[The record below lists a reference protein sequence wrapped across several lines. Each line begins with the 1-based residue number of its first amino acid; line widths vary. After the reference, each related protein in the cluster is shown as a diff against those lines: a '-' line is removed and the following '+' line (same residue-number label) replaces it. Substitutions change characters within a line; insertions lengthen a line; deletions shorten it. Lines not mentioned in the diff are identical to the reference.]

1 MSTESKTAGA
11 EEQSPD
17 ATSSNNHNHNHNHNH
32 NRRMEEEKKE
42 IDTENTPTPTSTAK
56 STSSTSS
63 AIDATMTA
71 TTPSTTATNDK
82 PKKSSAPKPPKQKPS
97 LEVLALRRQLQ
108 QCCKTNDLHLAMQLY
123 QNEPDK
129 NVFEAQ
135 TYYNLLNLCDGLG
148 PRGVHIGTPKPTN
161 TQLADDEQPTPTP
174 TIIITVDDDK
184 RQEYALALKHDMEAQ
199 NLALNETAYTALI
212 RILSKSGQLTEAH
225 LLLTKAEQ
233 TQQVKP
239 RLRLYSALLTAHCDA
254 GQLKE
259 ALLLWNRLHQPPSLV
274 LSEREYASILSCA
287 TMVGDSNAVERIISD
302 LAEDVLVPS
311 HHTVDCITKWFL
323 QTPSTATKLTT
334 TSVLDEVALF
344 PSDAPNMG
352 PVTVTTKWTMDT
364 STIDDGILQTGC
376 LASFALQPVPL
387 SDTAWNDMLLANAAI
402 VLEGTLDDHT
412 STFQGGGKGRK
423 RKRDVHKG
431 PQQWKAFQGVLEQT
445 GKLDVVIDGANV
457 GYYKQNFENAPK
469 HVDYQQIDCM
479 VQCFLDQD
487 KKVLLV
493 LHERHFS
500 RKLLPV
506 WAEPIVQ
513 KWKATGVLFQAPS
526 GMNDD
531 WFWLHAAL
539 WSGRSTLV
547 VTNDEMRDHHFQM
560 LAPRSFLRW
569 KERHQIHFAFGAWNG
584 KQRPVEL
591 VYPAKYSRRIQ
602 RVADGLVVPLTK
614 RGDENRFL
622 DGVHVA
628 NGNEPE
634 EETYLCIR
642 PVKN

>member
-1 MSTESKTAGA
+1 MSTEFKTAEGGD
-11 EEQSPD
+11 QSSD
-17 ATSSNNHNHNHNHNH
+17 TKSSNMSNNNNN
-32 NRRMEEEKKE
+32 NRMEEEKKD
-42 IDTENTPTPTSTAK
+42 IDTENTPISK
-56 STSSTSS
+56 STSAVTVTVTSDVNV
-63 AIDATMTA
+63 ITTTA
-71 TTPSTTATNDK
+71 TITNDK
-82 PKKSSAPKPPKQKPS
+82 PKKSSTPKPPKQKPS

-108 QCCKTNDLHLAMQLY
+108 QCCKNNDLHLAMQLY
-123 QNEPDK
+123 QNQPNK
-129 NVFEAQ
+129 SVFEAQ

-148 PRGVHIGTPKPTN
+148 PRGVHIGTPKYTSA
-161 TQLADDEQPTPTP
+161 QHAQDEPPTP
-174 TIIITVDDDK
+174 IITVDDDK
-184 RQEYALALKHDMEAQ
+184 REEYALALKHDMEVQ

-212 RILSKSGQLTEAH
+212 RILSKSGQLTEAN

-259 ALLLWNRLHQPPSLV
+259 ALLLWNRLHQSPPCSLV
-274 LSEREYASILSCA
+274 LSEREYASILVCA
-287 TMVGDSNAVERIISD
+287 TKLGDTKVVERILSD

-311 HHTVDCITKWFL
+311 HQTVDCITKWFL
-323 QTPSTATKLTT
+323 QTPTTNQTTA
-334 TSVLDEVALF
+334 SVLEEVVLF

-352 PVTVTTKWTMDT
+352 PVTVTTQWTMDIT
-364 STIDDGILQTGC
+364 TIDDGILQTGC
-376 LASFALQPVPL
+376 LASSALQPVPL
-387 SDTAWNDMLLANAAI
+387 SDTAWKDMLQANAAI

-423 RKRDVHKG
+423 RKRDGYKG
-431 PQQWKAFQGVLEQT
+431 PQQWKAFQDVLQQT

-469 HVDYQQIDCM
+469 HVDYRQIDCM
-479 VQCFLDQD
+479 VQYFLDQD

-500 RKLLPV
+500 RKLLPG
-506 WAEPIVQ
+506 WAEPIFH

-569 KERHQIHFAFGAWNG
+569 KERHQIHFAFGVWNG

-591 VYPAKYSRRIQ
+591 IYPAKYSRRIQ
-602 RVADGLVVPLTK
+602 RVSDGLVVPLTK

-622 DGVHVA
+622 DGIHVA

-642 PVKN
+642 PVKH